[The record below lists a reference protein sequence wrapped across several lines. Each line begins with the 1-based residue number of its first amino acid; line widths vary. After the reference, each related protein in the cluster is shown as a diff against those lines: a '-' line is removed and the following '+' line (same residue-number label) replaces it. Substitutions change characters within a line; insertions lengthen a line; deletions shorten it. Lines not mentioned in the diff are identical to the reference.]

1 MNIFFTCL
9 LISISLSMDAFSLAL
24 LYGTNNIGKKN
35 EIMLSII
42 VGLFHFFMP
51 LLGLF
56 FGNIIMNYI
65 IIDINIVVGIIFSL
79 IGLEMLFSK
88 ENNDLKILTNIFSYL
103 FFGLSVSIDSL
114 TTGIG
119 LSAISN
125 NYIMV
130 SILFMTVSSLFTY
143 LGLILGTKL
152 NKKFGIYASKLGG
165 IIMLILA
172 INYILN

>member
-9 LISISLSMDAFSLAL
+9 LISISLSMDAFSLSL
-24 LYGTNNIGKKN
+24 IYGTGGITQKN
-35 EIMLSII
+35 KIILSTI

-56 FGNIIMNYI
+56 FGSIIMKYLI
-65 IIDINIVVGIIFSL
+65 IKVNLVVGIIFGI

-88 ENNDLKILTNIFSYL
+88 ENNDLKILTNILGFL

-119 LSAISN
+119 LSAISK

-130 SILFMTVSSLFTY
+130 SALFMTVSAIFTY
-143 LGLILGTKL
+143 LGLNLGNKL
-152 NKKFGIYASKLGG
+152 NNKFGIYASKLGG

-172 INYILN
+172 ISYIL

>member
-24 LYGTNNIGKKN
+24 IYGTHGLSKKN
-35 EIMLSII
+35 EFLLSII

-56 FGNIIMNYI
+56 FGSIIMNYLVFNVNLI
-65 IIDINIVVGIIFSL
+65 VGIIFGI
-79 IGLEMLFSK
+79 IGLEMLLSK
-88 ENNDLKILTNIFSYL
+88 EEKQTKVLVNPLGFF

-119 LSAISN
+119 LSAISH
-125 NYIMV
+125 NYIGVASM
-130 SILFMTVSSLFTY
+130 FMLASGIFTY
-143 LGLILGTKL
+143 IGLRLGNKL
-152 NKKFGIYASKLGG
+152 NDKFGMYATKTGG
-165 IIMLILA
+165 IIMILLA
-172 INYILN
+172 LRYIF